1 MKKRFLSILAI
12 LAVFCIVLVGC
23 GGSSKDYSADY
34 VGDWELVE
42 MSADSADD
50 AISADDLA
58 TLKDS
63 GLVCVLTLNAD
74 GTFVIDFFGSQ
85 QMEGTWSFDGPT
97 KGAVDLESDG
107 KTQHSPLEYDPST
120 NRLAIIES
128 SDTLYFERV

>member
-1 MKKRFLSILAI
+1 MRRTIGLISALCFAFALCFALA
-12 LAVFCIVLVGC
+12 GC
-23 GGSSKDYSADY
+23 GGVNKAIY

>member
-12 LAVFCIVLVGC
+12 LAVFCIALVGC
-23 GGSSKDYSADY
+23 GGSKDYSPDY

-42 MSADSADD
+42 MTADSSDD

-58 TLKDS
+58 TLKDN
-63 GLVCVLTLNAD
+63 GLVCPLTLNAD

-97 KGAVDLESDG
+97 KGAVDLSADG
-107 KTQHSPLEYDPST
+107 KTQHSPLEFDPST

-128 SDTLYFERV
+128 SDTLYFARV

>member
-1 MKKRFLSILAI
+1 MKKRFLSILAV
-12 LAVFCIVLVGC
+12 LAVLCIALVGC

-42 MSADSADD
+42 MSADSPDD

-85 QMEGTWSFDGPT
+85 QMEGTWSFESETAGIILIT
-97 KGAVDLESDG
+97 SDG
-107 KTQHSPLEYDPST
+107 STQRSPLEYDSST
-120 NRLAIIES
+120 GRLAIVES

>member
-1 MKKRFLSILAI
+1 MKKRFLSILAV
-12 LAVFCIVLVGC
+12 LAVLCIALVGC

-42 MSADSADD
+42 MSADSPDD

-85 QMEGTWSFDGPT
+85 QMDGTWSFDGPT
-97 KGAVDLESDG
+97 KGAVDLESEG

>member
-12 LAVFCIVLVGC
+12 LAVFCIALVGC

-63 GLVCVLTLNAD
+63 GLVCVLTLIANMRLVRTISPA
-74 GTFVIDFFGSQ
+74 TIKRGSVLNIP
-85 QMEGTWSFDGPT
+85 EPG
-97 KGAVDLESDG
+97 
-107 KTQHSPLEYDPST
+107 
-120 NRLAIIES
+120 
-128 SDTLYFERV
+128 